1 MEQKDLFVSLAAQ
14 GVSKEDASAYIK
26 WLENEGKDNAE
37 SRIKTPL
44 DVVYLT
50 ADGKA
55 VECQPYL
62 DLTRLGEVWGIRI
75 EYVLWCRLQNQGDV
89 SDLPK
94 ILHEESVA
102 KLMPVNVTQMGEVAY
117 RLSKGRLS
125 GFFAKAG
132 SLYLDCYVPSESDM
146 LWCYREVAAF
156 NEMIA
161 LFQGHGIIADPWD
174 KDDIVCAQN
183 SETEPLVKVNP
194 ETLQVSSVNKD
205 KGYFLRPVHL
215 LTNKDTIF
223 PKRQ

>member
-1 MEQKDLFVSLAAQ
+1 MEQKSLFISLSAQ
-14 GVSKEDASAYIK
+14 GVSREDALAYAE
-26 WLENEGKDNAE
+26 WLEKEGKDNTE

-44 DVVYLT
+44 DVVYQIN
-50 ADGKA
+50 DGKA
-55 VECQPYL
+55 VECLPYL
-62 DLTRLGEVWGIRI
+62 DLTRTDDVWGIRI
-75 EYVLWCRLQNQGDV
+75 EYVLWCRLVDHGQNAE
-89 SDLPK
+89 LPK
-94 ILHEESVA
+94 VLHEESVA

-117 RLSKGRLS
+117 RLSKGRKA
-125 GFFAKAG
+125 GFFAKTG

-174 KDDIVCAQN
+174 KGDLVCTQN

-194 ETLQVSSVNKD
+194 ETLQVSPVNKD

-215 LTNKDTIF
+215 LTNEDTLF
-223 PKRQ
+223 SKRQ